1 MENDS
6 GSRARVDRQGLRS
19 GGVSA
24 APGSA
29 FDAIVLTEP
38 ASHSIVEV
46 NDSFC
51 ALTGY
56 EREQLIGRTPVE
68 IGLVPADASDAETT
82 WISGQR
88 PGGMHATRLR
98 HRDGAIRLVEF
109 TPQLVTGDGLVL
121 LVARD
126 ARVIEPDMF
135 DDGYEDWAQ
144 TVEADDLPAMESLI
158 KKAIDKR
165 LEADAARFFDLAS
178 DMVCTTSFDGWFEQL
193 NERWEQI
200 LGWSKEELRSRPV
213 LDFVHVDD
221 RLDTA
226 LHLEDFG
233 QDGETVNFV
242 NRVATKDGRW
252 RWLEWTSTRVRDE
265 RMVYAAARDVT
276 ARVAA
281 EEAIR
286 KAEAEASEAR
296 DQALAASR
304 SKSAFLANMS
314 HEVRTPLNGVIGM
327 ADLLLDSQLDD
338 QQRDNAR
345 LLKSAGETLAALVD
359 DILDFSKIEAGA
371 LRLEHV
377 DFDLIEMVEDA
388 CDLNAERAQQKG
400 VELTLHLAP
409 ELTTIV
415 RGDVI
420 RVRQVL
426 TNLLSN
432 AVKFTDEGEV
442 RVAVTTCP
450 ASDGST
456 RIRFEVTDTGI
467 GIDEARLAHLWEPF
481 VQADD
486 STTRRFGGTGL
497 GLAIVRQLVEMMDG
511 RGREPTAS
519 RAVAAHSGSRCRSNR
534 ATSPPT
540 ATHAA
545 LPSLEPGCSSWR
557 PMTRTAD

>member
-1 MENDS
+1 M
-6 GSRARVDRQGLRS
+6 G
-19 GGVSA
+19 
-24 APGSA
+24 
-29 FDAIVLTEP
+29 
-38 ASHSIVEV
+38 
-46 NDSFC
+46 
-51 ALTGY
+51 
-56 EREQLIGRTPVE
+56 
-68 IGLVPADASDAETT
+68 ADT
-82 WISGQR
+82 Q
-88 PGGMHATRLR
+88 
-98 HRDGAIRLVEF
+98 
-109 TPQLVTGDGLVL
+109 
-121 LVARD
+121 
-126 ARVIEPDMF
+126 
-135 DDGYEDWAQ
+135 
-144 TVEADDLPAMESLI
+144 ADDLPAMESLI

-193 NERWEQI
+193 NGRWEQI

-213 LDFVHVDD
+213 LDFIHVDD
-221 RLDTA
+221 RVDTE

-233 QDGETVNFV
+233 QDGDMINFV

-252 RWLEWTSTRVRDE
+252 RWLEWTSTRVRGE
-265 RMVYAAARDVT
+265 RMIYAAARDVT

-327 ADLLLDSQLDD
+327 ADLLLDSQLDEE
-338 QQRDNAR
+338 QRDNAR

-371 LRLEHV
+371 LRLERV
-377 DFDLIEMVEDA
+377 EFDLIEMVEDA
-388 CDLNAERAQQKG
+388 CDLIAERAQRKG
-400 VELTLHLAP
+400 VELTMHLAA
-409 ELTTIV
+409 ELPAIV

-432 AVKFTDEGEV
+432 AVKFTNEGEV
-442 RVAVTTCP
+442 RVAVTTGGR
-450 ASDGST
+450 ADDDST
-456 RIRFEVTDTGI
+456 GVRFEVTDTGI
-467 GIDEARLAHLWEPF
+467 GIDEARLAQLWKPF

-497 GLAIVRQLVEMMDG
+497 GLAIVRQLVEMMNGQVGANAVTG
-511 RGREPTAS
+511 RGSTFWFMLPLEPARGPPRQRPMQRHPRRNQAARRGRQRDEPAADRTA
-519 RAVAAHSGSRCRSNR
+519 R
-534 ATSPPT
+534 
-540 ATHAA
+540 AA
-545 LPSLEPGCSSWR
+545 LGR
-557 PMTRTAD
+557 